1 MAVNNGRSRRWSCA
15 GAQRYSVPP
24 SAMRRRGSTC
34 VGGDPVGYTGGSAK
48 GSSTVSAVVYTELRC
63 RSSLAKLACA
73 AWFASLTPTS
83 SSSSRTS
90 DSSCVSTHRTTSDM
104 SPPPV
109 AAANSSGASSLAAVA
124 YQKSPSVIGPLPP
137 LAPSVS
143 DTATL
148 RAPDHV
154 RAASNGD
161 HRAEGSPVEPL
172 GSKHC

>member
-1 MAVNNGRSRRWSCA
+1 MSR
-15 GAQRYSVPP
+15 
-24 SAMRRRGSTC
+24 
-34 VGGDPVGYTGGSAK
+34 
-48 GSSTVSAVVYTELRC
+48 
-63 RSSLAKLACA
+63 
-73 AWFASLTPTS
+73 
-83 SSSSRTS
+83 
-90 DSSCVSTHRTTSDM
+90 
-104 SPPPV
+104 PPV

-161 HRAEGSPVEPL
+161 HWAEGSPVELL
-172 GSKHC
+172 GSKHTTSPQCWRQAMVSRTRSVFTLAATTGPSHPRMDGMANPVVFRLWVGPKTTTDCEGSAANVVRPDRPSTRRPGAGVLIVSGRRSGARAQRAAERVSLRRQ